1 MIRIAID
8 GPGGAGKS
16 TIAKAVASRLGIDY
30 IDTGAM
36 YRAVGY
42 KMKTLGIRP
51 DDTAAVASMLES
63 TDIDFS
69 HGDTLLDGKNVNAEI
84 RRPEI
89 SAAASECSALPEVR
103 KKLVALQREMGR
115 RKSVVMDGRDIGT
128 NVLTDAEFKFYLTAS
143 PEERAKRRYD
153 ELLSKGIDAKY
164 EDVLRDIRERDSNDM
179 NRDIDPL
186 RKADDA
192 DEIDSTDMS
201 IDDVTDYIISKI
213 DRGEM

>member
-16 TIAKAVASRLGIDY
+16 TVAKAVASELGIDY

-42 KMKTLGIRP
+42 KMKTLGISP
-51 DDTAAVASMLES
+51 DDTEAVAHMLEN

-69 HGDTLLDGKNVNAEI
+69 HGDTLLDGKNVNKEI
-84 RRPEI
+84 RQPEI

-103 KKLVALQREMGR
+103 KKLVALQREMGT

-128 NVLTDAEFKFYLTAS
+128 NVLTDAEYKFYLTAS
-143 PEERAKRRYD
+143 PEERARRRYN
-153 ELLSKGIDAKY
+153 ELLAKGIGADYDA
-164 EDVLRDIRERDSNDM
+164 VLNDIKARDMNDM
-179 NRDIDPL
+179 TRDIDPL
-186 RKADDA
+186 RKAEDA
-192 DEIDSTDMS
+192 EEIDSSDMS
-201 IDDVTDYIISKI
+201 ADDVTRYIISRI
-213 DRGEM
+213 DM